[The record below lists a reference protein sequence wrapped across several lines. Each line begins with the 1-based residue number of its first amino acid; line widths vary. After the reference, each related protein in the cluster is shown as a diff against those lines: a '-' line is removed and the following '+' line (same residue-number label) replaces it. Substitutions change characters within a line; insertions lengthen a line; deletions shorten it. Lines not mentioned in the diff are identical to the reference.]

1 MILPKYKRWRM
12 ILHRMIAKQQLK
24 REQTHPV
31 CLHEVEKYEK
41 VENVNTQ
48 NQFETTSKKQADKK
62 KADLFFVFCK
72 CVYIPRKQV
81 QDRSKEFLGNKNNI
95 NKKKK
100 DLLEKP
106 LVIMII
112 R

>member
-1 MILPKYKRWRM
+1 M
-12 ILHRMIAKQQLK
+12 ILHRMIAKQ
-24 REQTHPV
+24 
-31 CLHEVEKYEK
+31 VEKYEK

-81 QDRSKEFLGNKNNI
+81 QDRSKEYLGNKNKI
-95 NKKKK
+95 NKKRIYWKSH
-100 DLLEKP
+100 
-106 LVIMII
+106 
-112 R
+112 RSQ